1 MRAGL
6 RHSEQSSL
14 SASPSFSPITDQ
26 MPRGV
31 RFTELTTTPLGCIE
45 PSLRASRH
53 CTRARRCLRARR
65 SPCCQPPPLLL
76 APPAPPGES
85 TCVEVYVYAYT
96 HLSIRMRTQ
105 SGVHCLKRPMI
116 QQLLSPFDK
125 GFEHSSSSLTIPE
138 PLSWLLAMGL
148 TVQATTISRGAPDG
162 QEHQ

>member
-14 SASPSFSPITDQ
+14 SASPSFPPITDQ

-45 PSLRASRH
+45 PSLRAARH

-85 TCVEVYVYAYT
+85 TCVEVYVTVYT
-96 HLSIRMRTQ
+96 YTYLHIRMRTQ
-105 SGVHCLKRPMI
+105 GGVHCLKRPMI

-125 GFEHSSSSLTIPE
+125 GFEHLSSEREKGEQFIDYT
-138 PLSWLLAMGL
+138 
-148 TVQATTISRGAPDG
+148 
-162 QEHQ
+162 